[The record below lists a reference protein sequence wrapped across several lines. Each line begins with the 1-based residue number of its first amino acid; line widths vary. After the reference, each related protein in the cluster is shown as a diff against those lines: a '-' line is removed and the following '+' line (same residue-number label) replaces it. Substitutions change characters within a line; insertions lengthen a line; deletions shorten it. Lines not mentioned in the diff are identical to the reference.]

1 MSHKIQFFC
10 RKINELIQRK
20 KEIFHLII
28 HRRFFS
34 NLLITFRRYYYA
46 KSMFLTYE
54 KFVIFVRFLFH
65 CEVFRNSI
73 YGKLRE
79 LTVGENR
86 QVPVDFEFLRVGIH

>member
-1 MSHKIQFFC
+1 
-10 RKINELIQRK
+10 
-20 KEIFHLII
+20 
-28 HRRFFS
+28 
-34 NLLITFRRYYYA
+34 
-46 KSMFLTYE
+46 MFLTYE